1 MPRAECVSRDSQK
14 SSVKFDRKFDPKLG
28 VRSHSDDLAFSYDE
42 GVFGPQPEF
51 RRLDQIR
58 RSLRDPSCDGPDPVY
73 SIVMD
78 VGRREHKDELARRM
92 LLFGVV
98 VYAAGQLG
106 EEPVRSQGHIH
117 AVAPHCGWSTP
128 ELFEIWEGRAII
140 YAQESADD
148 DPGRCFAVTAG
159 PGDKVVVPPGWAH
172 AVINADPKTRMM
184 FGAWCDRQYGF
195 VYDAIR
201 AHHGLAWFPILGGQR
216 NDDQEK
222 IHWEPNPSYRMGD
235 LSIRSPRAYPE
246 LGLDPSTPIY
256 EQFANRPDSVQWVS
270 EPARAE
276 PVWPNFEM

>member
-1 MPRAECVSRDSQK
+1 MPRTEYVSRDRQK
-14 SSVKFDRKFDPKLG
+14 SSPKFDPRLG
-28 VRSHSDDLAFSYDE
+28 VHSHAADLTFSYDE

-51 RRLDQIR
+51 RRLDNIR

-78 VGRREHKDELARRM
+78 VGRREHRDELARRM

-140 YAQESADD
+140 YAQERADD

-172 AVINADPKTRMM
+172 AVINADPETHMM
-184 FGAWCDRQYGF
+184 FGAWCDRQYRF

-201 AHHGLAWFPILGGQR
+201 AHHGLAWFPILDGQ
-216 NDDQEK
+216 QK
-222 IHWEPNPSYRMGD
+222 IHWEPNPSYRPGD
-235 LSIRSPRAYPE
+235 LSIRGARAYPD
-246 LGLDPSTPIY
+246 LGLDPCTPIY
-256 EQFANRPDSVQWVS
+256 EQFANDPDSVQWVS
-270 EPARAE
+270 EPARVAS
-276 PVWPNFEM
+276 VWATFEM

>member
-1 MPRAECVSRDSQK
+1 MSRDPQK
-14 SSVKFDRKFDPKLG
+14 SLAKFDRMFDPQLG
-28 VRSHSDDLAFSYDE
+28 VRSHADDLTFSYDE
-42 GVFGPQPEF
+42 GVFGPQPEL

-58 RSLRDPSCDGPDPVY
+58 RSLRDPSCEGPDPVY

-172 AVINADPKTRMM
+172 AVINADPESNMM

-201 AHHGLAWFPILGGQR
+201 AHHGLAWFPILGGQ
-216 NDDQEK
+216 QK
-222 IHWEPNPSYRMGD
+222 IHWEPNPSYRPGD
-235 LSIRSPRAYPE
+235 LSTRCARAYPE

-256 EQFANRPDSVQWVS
+256 EQFANDPDSVQWVS
-270 EPARAE
+270 EPARVE
-276 PVWPNFEM
+276 GVWANFEM

>member
-1 MPRAECVSRDSQK
+1 MPRTESVSRDRQK
-14 SSVKFDRKFDPKLG
+14 SFAKFDPRLG
-28 VRSHSDDLAFSYDE
+28 VHGPAADLTFRYDE

-51 RRLDQIR
+51 RRLDHIR

-78 VGRREHKDELARRM
+78 VGRREHRDELVRRM

-140 YAQESADD
+140 YAQERADD

-172 AVINADPKTRMM
+172 AVINADPETRMM

-201 AHHGLAWFPILGGQR
+201 AHHGLAWFPILDGER
-216 NDDQEK
+216 K
-222 IHWEPNPSYRMGD
+222 IHWEPNPSYRPGD
-235 LSIRSPRAYPE
+235 LSIRGARAYPD
-246 LGLDPSTPIY
+246 LGLDPCMPIY
-256 EQFANRPDSVQWVS
+256 EQFANDPDSVQWVS
-270 EPARAE
+270 EPARLAG
-276 PVWPNFEM
+276 VWATFEM

>member
-1 MPRAECVSRDSQK
+1 MPRTECVSRDSQK
-14 SSVKFDRKFDPKLG
+14 SSSQVDRKFDPKLG
-28 VRSHSDDLAFSYDE
+28 VHSSPADLTFSYDE

-58 RSLRDPSCDGPDPVY
+58 RSLRDPNCDGPDPVY

-148 DPGRCFAVTAG
+148 DPGRCFAITAG
-159 PGDKVVVPPGWAH
+159 PGDKIVVPPGWAH
-172 AVINADPKTRMM
+172 AVINADPKTRLM

-201 AHHGLAWFPILGGQR
+201 AHHGLAWFPILDGQ
-216 NDDQEK
+216 QK
-222 IHWEPNPSYRMGD
+222 IHWEPNPSYRTDD
-235 LSIRSPRAYPE
+235 LSIRGPRAYPE
-246 LGLDPSTPIY
+246 LGLDPSAPIY
-256 EQFANRPDSVQWVS
+256 EQFASDHGSVQWVS
-270 EPARAE
+270 DPARFASL
-276 PVWPNFEM
+276 WPNFEI

>member
-1 MPRAECVSRDSQK
+1 VNHDRQK
-14 SSVKFDRKFDPKLG
+14 SSAKFDAMLG
-28 VRSHSDDLAFSYDE
+28 VRSHAGDLTFSYDD

-58 RSLRDPSCDGPDPVY
+58 ASLRDPNCAGPDPVY

-78 VGRREHKDELARRM
+78 VGRCEHSDELARRM

-172 AVINADPKTRMM
+172 AVINADPETHMM

-195 VYDAIR
+195 LYDAIR
-201 AHHGLAWFPILGGQR
+201 AHHGLAWFPVLDGQH
-216 NDDQEK
+216 K
-222 IHWEPNPSYRMGD
+222 IRWEPNPSYQSSH
-235 LSIRSPRAYPE
+235 LSIRGPRAYPE
-246 LGLDPSTPIY
+246 LGLQPSIPIY
-256 EQFANRPDSVQWVS
+256 EQFAKDPDSVQWVS
-270 EPARAE
+270 EPERVANL
-276 PVWPNFEM
+276 WPNFEM

>member
-1 MPRAECVSRDSQK
+1 MSRDSQK
-14 SSVKFDRKFDPKLG
+14 SSFKFDRKFDPGFERKFDPKLG
-28 VRSHSDDLAFSYDE
+28 VHSHADDLTFSYDE

-58 RSLRDPSCDGPDPVY
+58 RSLKDPDCDGPDPVY

-98 VYAAGQLG
+98 VYAAGKLG

-140 YAQESADD
+140 YAQESDDD

-159 PGDKVVVPPGWAH
+159 PGDKIVVPPGWAH
-172 AVINADPKTRMM
+172 AVIDANPKSRMM

-201 AHHGLAWFPILGGQR
+201 AHDGLAWFPILDGQQR
-216 NDDQEK
+216 
-222 IHWEPNPSYRMGD
+222 IHWEPNPSYRTGN
-235 LSIRSPRAYPE
+235 LSIRGPRAYPE
-246 LGLDPSTPIY
+246 LGLDRSTPIY
-256 EQFANRPDSVQWVS
+256 EQFANDPDSVQWVS
-270 EPARAE
+270 EPARVASL
-276 PVWPNFEM
+276 WADFEM

>member
-1 MPRAECVSRDSQK
+1 VSRDRQE
-14 SSVKFDRKFDPKLG
+14 SSFKFDPQLG
-28 VRSHSDDLAFSYDE
+28 VRSHAGDLTFSYDE

-51 RRLDQIR
+51 RRLDSIR
-58 RSLRDPSCDGPDPVY
+58 SSLRDPNCDGPDPVY

-78 VGRREHKDELARRM
+78 VGRREHSDELARRM

-140 YAQESADD
+140 YAQERADD

-172 AVINADPKTRMM
+172 AVINADPATHMT

-201 AHHGLAWFPILGGQR
+201 AHRGLAWFPILSGQT
-216 NDDQEK
+216 NDGQQK
-222 IHWEPNPSYRMGD
+222 IHWEPNPSYRSYRSYRSSD
-235 LSIRSPRAYPE
+235 LSIRGARGYPE
-246 LGLDPSTPIY
+246 LGLDPSAPIY
-256 EQFANRPDSVQWVS
+256 EQFANDPDSVQWVS
-270 EPARAE
+270 EPARVAK
-276 PVWPNFEM
+276 VWPGFEM

>member
-1 MPRAECVSRDSQK
+1 MPRTECVSRESQK
-14 SSVKFDRKFDPKLG
+14 SSFKVDPKFDPKLG
-28 VRSHSDDLAFSYDE
+28 VRSHARDLTFSYDE

-51 RRLDQIR
+51 RRLDDIR
-58 RSLRDPSCDGPDPVY
+58 RSLRNPSCDGPDPVY

-78 VGRREHKDELARRM
+78 VGRREHNDELARRM

-128 ELFEIWEGRAII
+128 ELFEIWEGRAVI
-140 YAQESADD
+140 YAQERADD
-148 DPGRCFAVTAG
+148 DPGRCFAITAG
-159 PGDKVVVPPGWAH
+159 PGDKVVVPPDWAH
-172 AVINADPKTRMM
+172 AVINADPKTAMM

-201 AHHGLAWFPILGGQR
+201 AHHGLAWFPILDGQ
-216 NDDQEK
+216 QK
-222 IHWEPNPSYRMGD
+222 IHWEPNPSYRFSD
-235 LSIRSPRAYPE
+235 LSIQGPRAYPE

-256 EQFANRPDSVQWVS
+256 EQFASDPDSVQWVS
-270 EPARAE
+270 EPARVARL
-276 PVWPNFEM
+276 WPAFEM